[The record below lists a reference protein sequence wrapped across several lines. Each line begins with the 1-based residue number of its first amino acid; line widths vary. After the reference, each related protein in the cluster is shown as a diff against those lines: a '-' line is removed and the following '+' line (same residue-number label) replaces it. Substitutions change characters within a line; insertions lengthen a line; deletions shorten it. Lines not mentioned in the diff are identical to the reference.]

1 MGIVYTG
8 SNSRCLNARYMEQV
22 CILGYS
28 ELLAGVVKC
37 NLRKLLSENLD
48 IIGSQIHM
56 PQ

>member
-28 ELLAGVVKC
+28 ELLAGVVKY
-37 NLRKLLSENLD
+37 NSRKLLFDNLD
-48 IIGSQIHM
+48 IIES
-56 PQ
+56 

>member
-1 MGIVYTG
+1 
-8 SNSRCLNARYMEQV
+8 MEQV

-48 IIGSQIHM
+48 TIGSQIHM